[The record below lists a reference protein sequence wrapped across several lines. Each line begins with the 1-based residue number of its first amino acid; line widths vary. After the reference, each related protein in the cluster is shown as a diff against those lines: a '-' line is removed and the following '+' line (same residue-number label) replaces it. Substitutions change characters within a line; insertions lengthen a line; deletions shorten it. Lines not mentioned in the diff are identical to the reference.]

1 MDVIYAL
8 IFLATPAAVLYLAHH
23 QAWAAKVGVILL
35 CYTAGL
41 LLGNFGLVPQGALGV
56 QQSLSEITVA
66 LALPMLLFTLDIR
79 SWSKMAGTAIIS
91 MLFATTSV
99 VTLATVLFYVFRSDG
114 VESSSQM
121 AAMAVGLYTG
131 GTPNLAA
138 IKTAL
143 EIPHE
148 QYIMFHSLDTILG
161 GIYILF
167 MLTVGIPL
175 FRFIL
180 TKPEVSD
187 APADGSHSASDE
199 EDYSPFF
206 HRESMPQLVKII
218 LLSTLVLGAS
228 LGISA
233 LAQIIFSLKSTS
245 ALTIV
250 LLTTIGMGL
259 SFSPRIRQLSLSY
272 KTGMYFIYVFCF
284 SVASMANLEQLTG
297 VGFNIIVFVF
307 GTIAGSLVLHAILC
321 KLAGVDSDTFMVT
334 SISAI
339 CSPPFVPLLVK
350 SLGNPGLLLSG
361 MTTGIIGYALGNYLG
376 ISLALFLQS

>member
-1 MDVIYAL
+1 MVVIYAL
-8 IFLATPAAVLYLAHH
+8 IFLATPAVLLYLAHH
-23 QAWAAKVGVILL
+23 HAWAKKLGVILL

-41 LLGNFGLVPQGALGV
+41 LLGNFGLVPQSALGV
-56 QQSLSEITVA
+56 QQFLSEITVA

-99 VTLATVLFYVFRSDG
+99 VTLATVLFYVFRGDG
-114 VESSSQM
+114 LENSSQM
-121 AAMAVGLYTG
+121 AAMAVGVYTG

-148 QYIMFHSLDTILG
+148 QYIMFHSLDTLLG
-161 GIYILF
+161 GLYILF

-175 FRFIL
+175 FRYIL
-180 TKPEVSD
+180 GKPEASNSHD
-187 APADGSHSASDE
+187 EGSHSQFDE
-199 EDYSPFF
+199 EDYGPFF
-206 HRESMPQLVKII
+206 RKENMSQLMKIV
-218 LLSTLVLGAS
+218 LLSSVVLGAS
-228 LGISA
+228 LGLSA
-233 LAQIIFSLKSTS
+233 LAQIVFSLKSTS

-250 LLTTIGMGL
+250 LLTMTGMGL
-259 SFSPRIRQLSLSY
+259 SFSSRIRQLALSY

-284 SVASMANLEQLTG
+284 SVASMANLEQLSG
-297 VGFNIIVFVF
+297 IGFNVTVFVV
-307 GTIAGSLVLHAILC
+307 GTIVGSLGLHALLC

-361 MTTGIIGYALGNYLG
+361 MTTGIIGYALGNFLG

>member
-1 MDVIYAL
+1 MNVIYAL
-8 IFLATPAAVLYLAHH
+8 IFLVTPAAVLYLAHH
-23 QAWAAKVGVILL
+23 QAWAQKLGVILL

-41 LLGNFGLVPQGALGV
+41 LLGNFALVPQSALGV

-79 SWSKMAGTAIIS
+79 SWSKMAGKAIVS

-99 VTLATVLFYVFRSDG
+99 VTLATVLFYVFKGDG
-114 VESSSQM
+114 VETSSQM
-121 AAMAVGLYTG
+121 AAMAVGVYTG

-138 IKTAL
+138 IKAAL

-148 QYIMFHSLDTILG
+148 QYIIFHSLDTVLG
-161 GIYILF
+161 GLYILF
-167 MLTVGIPL
+167 MLTAGIPL

-180 TKPEVSD
+180 DKPKVSGVLED
-187 APADGSHSASDE
+187 ASHSAFDE
-199 EDYSPFF
+199 EDYGPFF
-206 HRESMPQLVKII
+206 RKESVPQLVKIL
-218 LLSTLVLGAS
+218 LLSGIVLGAS
-228 LGISA
+228 LGLSA
-233 LAQIIFSLKSTS
+233 LAQIAFSLESTS

-259 SFSPRIRQLSLSY
+259 SFSTRVRQLVLSY

-297 VGFNIIVFVF
+297 VGFNVAVFVF
-307 GTIAGSLVLHAILC
+307 GTIIGSLVLHALLC

>member
-1 MDVIYAL
+1 
-8 IFLATPAAVLYLAHH
+8 
-23 QAWAAKVGVILL
+23 
-35 CYTAGL
+35 
-41 LLGNFGLVPQGALGV
+41 
-56 QQSLSEITVA
+56 
-66 LALPMLLFTLDIR
+66 
-79 SWSKMAGTAIIS
+79 

-99 VTLATVLFYVFRSDG
+99 VTIATVLFYVFRGDG

-138 IKTAL
+138 IKSAL

-148 QYIMFHSLDTILG
+148 QYIMFHSLDTVVG

-167 MLTVGIPL
+167 MLTAGIPL

-180 TKPEVSD
+180 GKPEVSD
-187 APADGSHSASDE
+187 ALEDSSHSAFDE
-199 EDYSPFF
+199 EDYSPLF
-206 HRESMPQLVKII
+206 RKESMPQLVKII
-218 LLSTLVLGAS
+218 LLSGLVLGAS
-228 LGISA
+228 LGLSA
-233 LAQIIFSLKSTS
+233 LAQMVFSLKSTS

-259 SFSPRIRQLSLSY
+259 SFLPRVRQLALSY

-284 SVASMANLEQLTG
+284 SVASMANLEQLTS
-297 VGFNIIVFVF
+297 VGFNITVFVI